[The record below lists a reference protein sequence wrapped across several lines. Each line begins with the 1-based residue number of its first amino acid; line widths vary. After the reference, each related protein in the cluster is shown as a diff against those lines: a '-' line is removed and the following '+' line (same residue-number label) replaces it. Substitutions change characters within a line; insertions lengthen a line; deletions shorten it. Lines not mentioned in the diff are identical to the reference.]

1 MLAAIF
7 GVSNSVI
14 LTYIQASKRQE
25 TLLPCDI
32 VHKECLPKILDQPVF
47 HTYRCKYSFFI
58 MFDISRATLI
68 YLDEYELFSYA
79 YLFIFSKNNLIPP
92 MESNRNAQ
100 LIIPSKFC
108 FPELNDIIES
118 RGLWMLKLCENKE
131 YDIH

>member
-58 MFDISRATLI
+58 MFDIPRAKLR
-68 YLDEYELFSYA
+68 
-79 YLFIFSKNNLIPP
+79 FIL
-92 MESNRNAQ
+92 R
-100 LIIPSKFC
+100 
-108 FPELNDIIES
+108 
-118 RGLWMLKLCENKE
+118 
-131 YDIH
+131 

>member
-47 HTYRCKYSFFI
+47 HTYRCNIHFVI
-58 MFDISRATLI
+58 MFDNSRA
-68 YLDEYELFSYA
+68 
-79 YLFIFSKNNLIPP
+79 
-92 MESNRNAQ
+92 
-100 LIIPSKFC
+100 
-108 FPELNDIIES
+108 
-118 RGLWMLKLCENKE
+118 
-131 YDIH
+131 